1 MKIQF
6 KKQKYQTEAVKA
18 VVDCFAGQPN
28 KNGIKYQI
36 DPGVSKNAQETI
48 DFEDY
53 RTGFK
58 NEDIVVNVLENIKKV
73 QQRQWKLHISQ
84 KLIKNKSPC
93 EHNLDVEMETGTGK
107 TYVYIKTMYEL
118 HKSYGW
124 SKFIIVV
131 PSVAIRE
138 GIGKSFEVGTNTSI
152 TSSLSYWDYDLKQT
166 RQADGS
172 STITNTSSK
181 TDSYFASVGVRNLSD
196 SGIQT
201 NLKLNFWRGGKV
213 KLKSNEIELEVMKH
227 FTDTLAIGVSV
238 MRYDARQGVPH
249 LAKWT
254 ETGIFV
260 RRSF

>member
-1 MKIQF
+1 MKKLINITLISLPMLLSSNILAEGF
-6 KKQKYQTEAVKA
+6 NDNYFEVGYSTTNRSKF
-18 VVDCFAGQPN
+18 VDETMALKGSIEMGNDFSILVRYARETGDWR
-28 KNGIKYQI
+28 
-36 DPGVSKNAQETI
+36 DPGEYETST
-48 DFEDY
+48 Y
-53 RTGFK
+53 TRTR
-58 NEDIVVNVLENIKKV
+58 I
-73 QQRQWKLHISQ
+73 
-84 KLIKNKSPC
+84 
-93 EHNLDVEMETGTGK
+93 
-107 TYVYIKTMYEL
+107 
-118 HKSYGW
+118 
-124 SKFIIVV
+124 
-131 PSVAIRE
+131 
-138 GIGKSFEVGTNTSI
+138 GIGKTFEVDTNTDI
-152 TSSLSYWDYDLKQT
+152 TSSFSHIDYDLKQT

-227 FTDTLAIGVSV
+227 FTDNLAIGGRV
-238 MRYDARQGVPH
+238 MRYDARQGMSH

>member
-1 MKIQF
+1 MKKLITITLISLPMLF
-6 KKQKYQTEAVKA
+6 SSNILAEGFNDNYFEVGYLTNNSKF
-18 VVDCFAGQPN
+18 VDETMALKGSIEMGNDFSILVRYARETGDWR
-28 KNGIKYQI
+28 
-36 DPGVSKNAQETI
+36 DPGEYETST
-48 DFEDY
+48 Y
-53 RTGFK
+53 TRTR
-58 NEDIVVNVLENIKKV
+58 I
-73 QQRQWKLHISQ
+73 
-84 KLIKNKSPC
+84 
-93 EHNLDVEMETGTGK
+93 
-107 TYVYIKTMYEL
+107 
-118 HKSYGW
+118 
-124 SKFIIVV
+124 
-131 PSVAIRE
+131 
-138 GIGKSFEVGTNTSI
+138 GIGKTFEVDTNTDI
-152 TSSLSYWDYDLKQT
+152 TSSFSHIDYDLKQT

-227 FTDTLAIGVSV
+227 FTDTLAIGGRI
-238 MRYDARQGVPH
+238 MRYDARQGLSH

>member
-1 MKIQF
+1 MKKLITMTLISLPMLFSSNISAEGFNDNYLQVGYSTNNF
-6 KKQKYQTEAVKA
+6 KF
-18 VVDCFAGQPN
+18 VDEIMELKGSIEIGNDFSILGRYARETGDWR
-28 KNGIKYQI
+28 
-36 DPGVSKNAQETI
+36 DPGEYET
-48 DFEDY
+48 
-53 RTGFK
+53 
-58 NEDIVVNVLENIKKV
+58 
-73 QQRQWKLHISQ
+73 S
-84 KLIKNKSPC
+84 
-93 EHNLDVEMETGTGK
+93 
-107 TYVYIKTMYEL
+107 TYTIT
-118 HKSYGW
+118 
-124 SKFIIVV
+124 II
-131 PSVAIRE
+131 
-138 GIGKSFEVGTNTSI
+138 GIGKTFEVGTNTSL
-152 TSSLSYWDYDLKQT
+152 TSSFSYYDLDLKQT

-227 FTDTLAIGVSV
+227 FTDNLAIGGRV
-238 MRYDARQGVPH
+238 MRYDARQGMSH

>member
-1 MKIQF
+1 MKKLITITLISLPMLF
-6 KKQKYQTEAVKA
+6 SSNILAEGFNDNYFEVGYSTTNRSKF
-18 VVDCFAGQPN
+18 VDETMALKGSIEMGNDFSILVRYARETGDWR
-28 KNGIKYQI
+28 
-36 DPGVSKNAQETI
+36 DPGEYETST
-48 DFEDY
+48 Y
-53 RTGFK
+53 TRTR
-58 NEDIVVNVLENIKKV
+58 I
-73 QQRQWKLHISQ
+73 
-84 KLIKNKSPC
+84 
-93 EHNLDVEMETGTGK
+93 
-107 TYVYIKTMYEL
+107 
-118 HKSYGW
+118 
-124 SKFIIVV
+124 
-131 PSVAIRE
+131 
-138 GIGKSFEVGTNTSI
+138 GIGKTFEVDTNTDI
-152 TSSLSYWDYDLKQT
+152 TSSFSHIDYDLKQT

-238 MRYDARQGVPH
+238 MRYDARQGMSH

-254 ETGIFV
+254 ETGFFV